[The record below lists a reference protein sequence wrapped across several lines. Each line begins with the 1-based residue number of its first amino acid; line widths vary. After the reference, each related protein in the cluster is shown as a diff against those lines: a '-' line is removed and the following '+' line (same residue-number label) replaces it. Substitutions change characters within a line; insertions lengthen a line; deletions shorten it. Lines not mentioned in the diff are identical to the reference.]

1 MLSSKPMEG
10 HPKVARKIPVGI
22 LGATGTVGQRF
33 VERLADHPWF
43 DLVAVAASDRSRGRS
58 YGEASRWRLPSALP
72 SNTAAMTVAAVTD
85 ELPCAI
91 VFSALDAAVAR
102 DVEPECARRGMM
114 VFSNASAHRMDSDVP
129 LLIPE
134 VNPDS
139 LDLVVRQRRERG
151 WKGAIITNSNCS
163 TMFLA
168 IALAPLERAFG
179 VERVF
184 VATMQAVSGAGY
196 PGVPSLDILGNVI
209 PDIPEEAAKME
220 REVVKILG
228 RTRDMVVEPAAAV
241 ISAMTYRVAVED
253 GHTESVSVGLSRRAS
268 AAEVESAW
276 RDFRGPE
283 EVAALPSAPR
293 RPIHYLSETQR
304 PQPRRDVDTEAG
316 MATLVGGLKPCALL
330 DWKFTVLGHNT
341 VRGAAGASVLN
352 AEYAAVKGLLDCDCH

>member
-1 MLSSKPMEG
+1 MNPSRT
-10 HPKVARKIPVGI
+10 ARKIPAGI

-33 VERLADHPWF
+33 VERLSDHPWF
-43 DLVAVAASDRSRGRS
+43 ELVAVAASDRSRGKS

-72 SNTAAMTVAAVTD
+72 ARVAGMTVAAVTE
-85 ELPCAI
+85 ELPCSI
-91 VFSALDAAVAR
+91 VFSALDSSVAR
-102 DVEPECARRGMM
+102 EVEPECARRGLL
-114 VFSNASAHRMDSDVP
+114 VFSNASAHRMEADVP

-139 LDLVVRQRRERG
+139 LDLVERQRRERG
-151 WKGAIITNSNCS
+151 WAGAIITNSNCS

-168 IALAPLERAFG
+168 IALAPLHRVFG
-179 VERVF
+179 VEKVF
-184 VATMQAVSGAGY
+184 VTTMQAVSGAGY

-228 RTRDMVVEPAAAV
+228 ATRDMAVEPARFPV
-241 ISAMTYRVAVED
+241 SAMTYRVPVED
-253 GHTESVSVGLSRRAS
+253 GHTESVSVGLSRRVPAS
-268 AAEVESAW
+268 DVESAW

-283 EVAALPSAPR
+283 DVAALPSAPR
-293 RPIHYLSETQR
+293 RPIHYLSETHR
-304 PQPRRDVDTEAG
+304 PQPRRDVDTEQG
-316 MATLVGGLKPCALL
+316 MATMVGGLKPCRLL

-352 AEYAAVKGLLDCDCH
+352 AEYAAVKGLLD

>member
-1 MLSSKPMEG
+1 MNPSRT
-10 HPKVARKIPVGI
+10 AQKIPVGI

-43 DLVAVAASDRSRGRS
+43 GIAAVAASDRSRGRS
-58 YGEASRWRLPSALP
+58 YGETSRWRLSSALP
-72 SNTAAMTVAAVTD
+72 GRVAAMTVAAVTD

-102 DVEPECARRGMM
+102 DVEPECARRGML
-114 VFSNASAHRMDSDVP
+114 VFSNASAHRMDPDVP

-134 VNPDS
+134 VNADA
-139 LDLVVRQRRERG
+139 LDLVARQRRERG

-168 IALAPLERAFG
+168 IALAPLHRAFG
-179 VERVF
+179 VEKVF
-184 VATMQAVSGAGY
+184 VTTMQAVSGAGY
-196 PGVPSLDILGNVI
+196 PGVPSVDILGNVI
-209 PDIPEEAAKME
+209 PDIPEEASKME

-228 RTRDMVVEPAAAV
+228 RTRDGAVEPAAFAV
-241 ISAMTYRVAVED
+241 SAMTYRVAVED
-253 GHTESVSVGLSRRAS
+253 GHTESVSVGLSRRPSAS
-268 AAEVESAW
+268 EVENSW

-283 EVAALPSAPR
+283 DVAALPSAPR
-293 RPIHYLSETQR
+293 SPVHYLSEPHR
-304 PQPRRDVDTEAG
+304 PQPRRDVDTELG
-316 MATLVGGLKPCALL
+316 MATLVGGLKPCPLL

-352 AEYAAVKGLLDCDCH
+352 AEYAAVRGLLD